1 MIANAI
7 TLLRQTA
14 GAIIPPPVQDLIW
27 NLVNVNWEAEDT
39 NWEG

>member
-1 MIANAI
+1 MIANLI

-14 GAIIPPPVQDLIW
+14 GAIIPPITDLIW
-27 NLVNVNWEAEDT
+27 SLVITNWEAEDT